1 MLTRLQENPAR
12 PGMWLGTVLA
22 RLGALPGRL
31 LAYARDRLTTA
42 HDAARAVAPHQVR
55 RPPVLVPGEP
65 WADQAI
71 AEVAALPP
79 EHARCWEELL
89 RHALALV
96 TSRPAKKWRARA
108 RELLDALG
116 ADEVFGRTDRWLT
129 TFATAPPGPANVHN
143 EHNDTAVRGLLWLR
157 AVAPE
162 EDTSPRLL
170 GMVVAG
176 ALDAQPRRTRVA
188 GAAVHVLSTV
198 DSEPALAEIARL
210 ANRITHRP
218 TLRLLDRTLAVK
230 ADALGITRGEIEEI
244 AVPHFGLTTTGR
256 GTRAIGDAE
265 VELVVEP
272 TGVRT
277 RWRDH
282 DGMATKSVPASVR
295 TENADELRALRAHVK
310 DVNGTLTEQK
320 ARLERLFLEHR
331 VWHFEQWRT
340 RYLDHPLVGTIARRL
355 IWIVGVRACVY
366 YEGALRGL
374 DGQPVPVRASD
385 DVALWHPVDYET
397 DEVLEWRE
405 LLTEQGIVQPFKQ
418 AHREV
423 YALTEAERSTE
434 LFSTRFTAHIL
445 KQKRFHAIAT
455 ARGWQNQ
462 PRSTMDTTCQPTVRE
477 LPEWG
482 LRAELWVEGVGDGF
496 DVAATESG
504 GYHYVDTEHIRFYPL
519 FAPENTAYAAGAGYA
534 PWDDVDDLSDPL
546 PLADVPPLVFSEVLR
561 DVELFVDG
569 ASIGSDPA
577 WQDDGADSSYREYWN
592 SHGFGELSTA
602 AATRRE
608 VLRRVLPALPIAQRC
623 TVTDRFLE
631 VRGDLR
637 GYRIH
642 LGSGNVVMQPDDQY
656 LCVLA
661 RQAKGVGRGVWLPF
675 EGDGMLRL
683 ILGKA
688 LLLAEDSAITDP
700 TIAEQLR

>member
-31 LAYARDRLTTA
+31 LAYARDRLGTP
-42 HDAARAVAPHQVR
+42 HGAARAVAPHQVR

-65 WADQAI
+65 WTDQAI
-71 AEVAALPP
+71 AELAALPP

-96 TSRPAKKWRARA
+96 ASRPAKKWRTRA

-116 ADEVFGRTDRWLT
+116 ADEVFGRTDRWLA
-129 TFATAPPGPANVHN
+129 TFATAPPGPAN
-143 EHNDTAVRGLLWLR
+143 EHNDSAVRGLLWLR
-157 AVAPE
+157 TVAPE
-162 EDTSPRLL
+162 ENTSPRLL
-170 GMVVAG
+170 GMVVAS
-176 ALDAQPRRTRVA
+176 ALAGQPRRTGVA

-198 DSEPALAEIARL
+198 DSEPALVEIARL
-210 ANRITHRP
+210 VNRISHKP
-218 TLRLLDRTLAVK
+218 TLRMLDRTLAVK
-230 ADALGITRGEIEEI
+230 ADALGISRGEIDEI
-244 AVPHFGLTTTGR
+244 AVPRFGLTATGR
-256 GTRAIGDAE
+256 GSRTIGDAE

-272 TGVRT
+272 GGVRT
-277 RWRDH
+277 LWRDH
-282 DGMATKSVPASVR
+282 NGTATKDVPAAVR
-295 TENADELRALRAHVK
+295 TEHADELRELRAHIK
-310 DVNGTLTEQK
+310 DVNGTLAEQK

-340 RYLDHPLVGTIARRL
+340 RYLDHPLVGTVARRL

-366 YEGALRGL
+366 YEGRLRGL
-374 DGQPVPVRASD
+374 DGQPVPARASD
-385 DVALWHPVDYET
+385 DVALWHPVDYDT
-397 DEVLEWRE
+397 DEVLEWRD

-423 YALTEAERSTE
+423 YAPTEAERNTE

-462 PRSTMDTTCQPTVRE
+462 PRSTMDMSCLPTVRE

-482 LRAELWVEGVGDGF
+482 LRAELWVDGVGDGF

-504 GYHYVDTEHIRFYPL
+504 SYHYIETEHIRFYPL

-534 PWDDVDDLSDPL
+534 PWDDAHDDLTDPL

-569 ASIGSDPA
+569 ASIGADPA
-577 WQDDGADSSYREYWN
+577 WQDDGTDGTYREYWN
-592 SHGFGELSTA
+592 SHSFGELSTA
-602 AATRRE
+602 ATTRRE
-608 VLRRVLPALPIAQRC
+608 VLRRVLPMLPIARRC
-623 TVTDRFLE
+623 TLTDRFLE

-637 GYRIH
+637 SYRIH
-642 LGSGNVVMQPDDQY
+642 LGSGNVVMGPDDQY

-661 RQAKGVGRGVWLPF
+661 RHAKPLGGELWLPF
-675 EGDGMLRL
+675 EGDRMLRL

-688 LLLAEDSAITDP
+688 LLLAEDCAITDP
-700 TIAEQLR
+700 AITDQLR